1 MLIHFRILFR
11 FGLDNRIFKE
21 ICDVDDTVESKYSNV
36 IIEYLCE
43 IETENIL
50 ICLSRNKMDTNN
62 EKIEV

>member
-21 ICDVDDTVESKYSNV
+21 ICGVDDTVESKYSNV

>member
-11 FGLDNRIFKE
+11 IGRDNRIFKE